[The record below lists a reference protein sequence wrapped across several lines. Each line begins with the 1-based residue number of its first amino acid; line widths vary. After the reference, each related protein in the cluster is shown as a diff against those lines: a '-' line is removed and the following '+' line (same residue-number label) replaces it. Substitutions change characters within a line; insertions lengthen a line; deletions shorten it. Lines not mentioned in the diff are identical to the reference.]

1 MDNLSEYRELYHYDS
16 KRSLVMNQITGDIRM
31 MKTLS
36 HYDENVYFYLFAN
49 KDKHIPTIH
58 GIYKDAYNNL
68 IVLEE
73 FVQGNTFDVLISD
86 RTVSDKQKLSYFLD
100 LLEGLNFLHNAP
112 TPIIHRDLKP
122 SNILITENGEV
133 KILDYDAAKIYKPDS
148 NGDTTF
154 LGTVGVAAPEQYGF
168 MQSDPRSDIYAV
180 GKMLAT
186 AFPNDSRI
194 QKIAAKAS
202 SFDPENRYSNAHEL
216 SDVLAR
222 KLSPN
227 LRLKSPFPPPGFR
240 TRKWWKMVLA
250 IFFYLFVI
258 SLLINFHG
266 NDDPMMNTASIVI
279 LIVLTLISLDI
290 CNSWTGIFDMLPF
303 VTHRNFFLRSLFKML
318 YILATFLVLTFIAAF
333 ILLIIT
339 SIQGKV

>member
-1 MDNLSEYRELYHYDS
+1 
-16 KRSLVMNQITGDIRM
+16 MNQITGDIRM
-31 MKTLS
+31 KKTLS

-49 KDKHIPTIH
+49 KNKHIPVIH
-58 GIYKDAYNNL
+58 GLYKDASNNL

-73 FVQGNTFDVLISD
+73 YVQGNTFDIMMSD
-86 RTVSDKQKLSYFLD
+86 QNIPAKQKLAYFLD

-122 SNILITENGEV
+122 SNIIITENGEV

-186 AFPNDSRI
+186 TFPNDARI
-194 QKIAAKAS
+194 LKIALKAS
-202 SFDPENRYSNAHEL
+202 SFDPANRYTNAREL
-216 SDVLAR
+216 SDVLDR
-222 KLSPN
+222 RLSPN
-227 LRLKSPFPPPGFR
+227 LKLKSPFPPPGFR
-240 TRKWWKMVLA
+240 TRKWWKMILA

-258 SLLINFHG
+258 ALLINFHG
-266 NDDPMMNTASIVI
+266 NDDPMINTACII
-279 LIVLTLISLDI
+279 ITIVLTLISLDI
-290 CNSWTGIFDMLPF
+290 CTSWTGMFDMLPF
-303 VTHRNFFLRSLFKML
+303 VTHKNFFLRSLFKIL
-318 YILATFLVLTFIAAF
+318 YIVTTFLVLVIIAAF
-333 ILLIIT
+333 ILLFIKSPI
-339 SIQGKV
+339 G

>member
-1 MDNLSEYRELYHYDS
+1 MNNLSEYRELYHYDN

-31 MKTLS
+31 KKTLS

-49 KDKHIPTIH
+49 KNKHIPVIH
-58 GIYKDAYNNL
+58 GLYKDASNNL

-73 FVQGNTFDVLISD
+73 YVQGNTFDIMMSD
-86 RTVSDKQKLSYFLD
+86 QNIPAKQKLAYFLD

-122 SNILITENGEV
+122 SNIIITENGEI

-186 AFPNDSRI
+186 TFPNDARI
-194 QKIAAKAS
+194 LKIALKAS
-202 SFDPENRYSNAHEL
+202 SFDPANRYTNAREL
-216 SDVLAR
+216 SDVLDR
-222 KLSPN
+222 RLSPN
-227 LRLKSPFPPPGFR
+227 LKLKSPFPPPGFR
-240 TRKWWKMVLA
+240 TRKWWKMILA

-258 SLLINFHG
+258 ALLINFHG
-266 NDDPMMNTASIVI
+266 NDDPMINTACII
-279 LIVLTLISLDI
+279 ITIVLTLISLDI
-290 CNSWTGIFDMLPF
+290 CTSWTGMFDMLPF
-303 VTHRNFFLRSLFKML
+303 VTHKNFFLRSLFKIL
-318 YILATFLVLTFIAAF
+318 YIVTTFLVLVIIAAF
-333 ILLIIT
+333 ILLFIKSPI
-339 SIQGKV
+339 G

>member
-1 MDNLSEYRELYHYDS
+1 MNNLSEYRELYHYDN

-31 MKTLS
+31 KKTLS

-49 KDKHIPTIH
+49 KDKHIPVIH
-58 GIYKDAYNNL
+58 GLYKDASNNL

-73 FVQGNTFDVLISD
+73 YVQGNTFDIMMSD
-86 RTVSDKQKLSYFLD
+86 QNIPAKQKLAYFLD

-122 SNILITENGEV
+122 SNIIITENGEV

-186 AFPNDSRI
+186 TFPNDARI
-194 QKIAAKAS
+194 QKIALKAS
-202 SFDPENRYSNAHEL
+202 SFDPANRYTNAREL
-216 SDVLAR
+216 SDVLGR
-222 KLSPN
+222 RLSPN
-227 LRLKSPFPPPGFR
+227 LKLKSPFPPPGFR
-240 TRKWWKMVLA
+240 TRKWWKMILA

-258 SLLINFHG
+258 ALLINFHG
-266 NDDPMMNTASIVI
+266 NDDPMINTACII
-279 LIVLTLISLDI
+279 ITIVLTLISLDI
-290 CNSWTGIFDMLPF
+290 CTSWTGMFDMLPF
-303 VTHRNFFLRSLFKML
+303 VTHKNFFLRSLFKIL
-318 YILATFLVLTFIAAF
+318 YIVTTFLVLVIIAAF
-333 ILLIIT
+333 ILLFIKSPI
-339 SIQGKV
+339 G